1 MRVLL
6 LALALIACKGHDKP
20 GSGSGSGSPH
30 PGTADAAI
38 APPVDWKACDA
49 AMRKAATEAL
59 DVRPQIVI
67 EGCEVCGDWT
77 PLLQWNR
84 PQAEKGPTRQQI
96 ETSMSVCGICNS
108 SAKQRFFGTLDN
120 ARGTNSRAPWRYLG
134 DLCKAEVSAVPDT
147 RFMTAP
153 YYALDRIARA
163 ATSHGGES
171 ANLMA
176 ALELPLPA
184 VSVTGNG
191 IVLPDVED
199 GVSPTA
205 GPLAITMMGDGLHVA
220 KLPRARLGASGV
232 AVDLGNYPGD
242 VVKPADLEAALK
254 KLANGDATTT
264 IAILAPVAT
273 PAQTLVPV
281 VAIASKVAPVA
292 LAVNA
297 HGAPEGWDLPATI
310 QITLVPTG
318 GDVVAITGEMTSQQL
333 ATELAK
339 RAKNGTRKVTLKAPG
354 TP

>member
-1 MRVLL
+1 
-6 LALALIACKGHDKP
+6 
-20 GSGSGSGSPH
+20 
-30 PGTADAAI
+30 
-38 APPVDWKACDA
+38 
-49 AMRKAATEAL
+49 
-59 DVRPQIVI
+59 
-67 EGCEVCGDWT
+67 
-77 PLLQWNR
+77 
-84 PQAEKGPTRQQI
+84 
-96 ETSMSVCGICNS
+96 
-108 SAKQRFFGTLDN
+108 
-120 ARGTNSRAPWRYLG
+120 
-134 DLCKAEVSAVPDT
+134 DT

-153 YYALDRIARA
+153 FYALDRIARA

-273 PAQTLVPV
+273 PAQMVVPV
-281 VAIASKVAPVA
+281 VATASKVAPVA

-297 HGAPEGWDLPATI
+297 HAAPEGWDLPATI
-310 QITLVPTG
+310 QVALVPSG
-318 GDVVAITGEMTSQQL
+318 GDAVAISAEMTVQQL

-339 RAKNGTRKVTLKAPG
+339 RAKNGTRKVTLQAP
-354 TP
+354 